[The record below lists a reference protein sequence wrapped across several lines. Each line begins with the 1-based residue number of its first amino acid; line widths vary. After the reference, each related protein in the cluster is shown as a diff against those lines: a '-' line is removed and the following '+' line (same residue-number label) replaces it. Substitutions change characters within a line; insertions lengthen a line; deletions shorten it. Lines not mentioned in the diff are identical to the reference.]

1 MVVAARSALDLTERA
16 HDRAP
21 DHASDNAPGHA
32 RDRAPAHA
40 RDHAP
45 DHALGRCRVRVA
57 TRSSACVKWS
67 RRRPDWGRRRVHVP
81 DAGPVVAR
89 SRERSVRLRE
99 TRGEARAGAVRCE
112 SLGRAR
118 QRSAPDR
125 RRPSGRQPLLTRPAG
140 GSVSGEL
147 GSGTSV
153 GGRGSHG
160 GEGACGRRCPGVEAP
175 PRPGRTGVEGHRH
188 RAREGDRRQ
197 EQGSRR
203 GGDHGRR
210 RDHTPGP
217 GDRAITTV
225 ALGGRQDAGTCLM
238 RTNGRPTSEPLRATD
253 HVDHLRAKDGGWS
266 VSQA

>member
-1 MVVAARSALDLTERA
+1 MFGP
-16 HDRAP
+16 P

-45 DHALGRCRVRVA
+45 DHALDRCRVRVA

-153 GGRGSHG
+153 GGRASYVGD
-160 GEGACGRRCPGVEAP
+160 GACQRRRPGVEAA

-188 RAREGDRRQ
+188 GAREGDRRQ
-197 EQGSRR
+197 DERSHR

-210 RDHTPGP
+210 RDVAPGAK
-217 GDRAITTV
+217 DRASAMV
-225 ALGGRQDAGTCLM
+225 APRGRQDVGPGLR
-238 RTNGRPTSEPLRATD
+238 RTNGRPTSEPLRATE
-253 HVDHLRAKDGGWS
+253 HIDHLRAKDGAHP